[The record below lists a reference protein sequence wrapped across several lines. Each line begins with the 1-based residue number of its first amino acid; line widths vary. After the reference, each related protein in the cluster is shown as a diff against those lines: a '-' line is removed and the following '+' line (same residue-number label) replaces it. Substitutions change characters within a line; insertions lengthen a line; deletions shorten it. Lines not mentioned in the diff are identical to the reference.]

1 MNFREYR
8 IGSRLFGTAFALSMS
23 ITLLFPSFDLAA
35 SVVSE
40 VGLDKQLTSGWDSGW
55 QLQDLFL
62 DGLNKPLKVLVRK
75 DPKTGE
81 PMEPVYA
88 YVYPAGTSL
97 PNGVNHTS
105 NLGLGV
111 EGLSVNEGRINEA
124 KKENGAVFLIK
135 KSDKLLTFE
144 DKPLSYME
152 NATATKGWTPDEVL
166 KQAADSDILHAGSGK
181 TMFVREG
188 CWWCHTLLPEQT
200 QDWQVFGAPPML
212 GDFNGESP
220 TAFGSDRKGPDLLH
234 VGSRNGSREWMM
246 LHFFNPRLV
255 QPHSIM
261 PRFDY
266 LWGEF
271 DADGKK
277 IDFKKWRAEY
287 DEYRE
292 GKITTPPDVPMY
304 AKDSEIRKLIDF
316 VVNLK

>member
-1 MNFREYR
+1 MNFREYK
-8 IGSRLFGTAFALSMS
+8 IGSRAFGMAFGLSMS
-23 ITLLFPSFDLAA
+23 ITLFFPSFDLAA

-55 QLQDLFL
+55 QLADPTLK
-62 DGLNKPLKVLVRK
+62 GLNKPLKVLVRK
-75 DPKTGE
+75 DPKSGE
-81 PMEPVYA
+81 SIEPVYA
-88 YVYPAGTSL
+88 YVYPAGISL
-97 PNGVNHTS
+97 PNGVTHTA
-105 NLGLGV
+105 NLGKGV
-111 EGLSVNEGRINEA
+111 EELSVKQGRVTEA
-124 KKENGAVFLIK
+124 KKESGAVFLIK
-135 KSDKLLTFE
+135 QSNELQTFE
-144 DKPLSYME
+144 GKPLSYIE
-152 NATATKGWTPDEVL
+152 NATATKGWVPEEVL
-166 KQAADSDILHAGSGK
+166 KLAADADILHAGSGK

-234 VGSRNGSREWMM
+234 VGSRNSSREWMM

-266 LWGEF
+266 LWGEV
-271 DADGKK
+271 DANGKK
-277 IDFKKWRAEY
+277 IDYNKWRSEY

-304 AKDSEIRKLIDF
+304 AKDSEIRNLIDF
-316 VVNLK
+316 VINLK

>member
-8 IGSRLFGTAFALSMS
+8 IGSRAFGLAFGLSMS
-23 ITLLFPSFDLAA
+23 ITLFFPSFDLAA
-35 SVVSE
+35 SVSSE

-55 QLQDLFL
+55 QLADPVLK
-62 DGLNKPLKVLVRK
+62 GLNKPLKVLVRK
-75 DPKTGE
+75 DPKSGE
-81 PMEPVYA
+81 SIEPVYA
-88 YVYPAGTSL
+88 YVYPAGISL
-97 PNGVNHTS
+97 PNGVTHTA
-105 NLGLGV
+105 NLGKGV
-111 EGLSVNEGRINEA
+111 EELSVKQGRVTEA
-124 KKENGAVFLIK
+124 KKESGAVFLIK
-135 KSDKLLTFE
+135 QSNELQTFE
-144 DKPLSYME
+144 GKPLSYIE
-152 NATATKGWTPDEVL
+152 NATATKGWVPDEVL
-166 KQAADSDILHAGSGK
+166 KLAADADILHAGSGK

-234 VGSRNGSREWMM
+234 VGSRNSSREWMM

-266 LWGEF
+266 LWGEV
-271 DADGKK
+271 DANGKK
-277 IDFKKWRAEY
+277 IDYNKWRSEY

-304 AKDSEIRKLIDF
+304 AKDSEIRNLIDF
-316 VVNLK
+316 VINLK